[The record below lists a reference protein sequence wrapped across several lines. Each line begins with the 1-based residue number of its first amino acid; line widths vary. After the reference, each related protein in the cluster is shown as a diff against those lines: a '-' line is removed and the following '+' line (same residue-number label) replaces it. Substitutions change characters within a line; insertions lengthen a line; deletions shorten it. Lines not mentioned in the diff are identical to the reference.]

1 VRSWLIQS
9 SSATPMTYK
18 TEFSTYAVKV
28 DKEARAEEWMRALVE
43 RRAECVE
50 TLERE
55 KMHYECIFKCV
66 RDGRMYLSWFSV
78 QSSHGAR
85 VHDSPHAIDVVHLA
99 FWDECIDRDVQPE
112 NLEHVVSFVPAPV
125 EELIQARDTL

>member
-1 VRSWLIQS
+1 
-9 SSATPMTYK
+9 MTYK

-28 DKEARAEEWMRALVE
+28 GKEARAEEWMRTLVE

-66 RDGRMYLSWFSV
+66 RDGRMYCPGFQCKV
-78 QSSHGAR
+78 RTAR
-85 VHDSPHAIDVVHLA
+85 ASTIP
-99 FWDECIDRDVQPE
+99 RMR
-112 NLEHVVSFVPAPV
+112 S
-125 EELIQARDTL
+125 T